1 FGALRVRAS
10 RIRASAGQPPVR
22 ALAVSGAWLV
32 FPVVWFN
39 VLACLSEMSYTLLT
53 ILTLACVARSD
64 RDPAHRHAW
73 LLVAGTLAGLAF
85 TVRYAG
91 IMYIASL
98 GALFLLR
105 AAHRRDARSI
115 RELVLVGGP
124 PTAFVLALFARNYW
138 LTGRLAGGVREDE
151 GNSIAAVL
159 HSLYWSL

>member
-32 FPVVWFN
+32 FRVVWFN

-85 TVRYAG
+85 TVRYAA
-91 IMYIASL
+91 IIYIACL
-98 GALFLLR
+98 GVLYLLR
-105 AAHRRDARSI
+105 AVRGRDTRSAH
-115 RELVLVGGP
+115 EL
-124 PTAFVLALFARNYW
+124 F
-138 LTGRLAGGVREDE
+138 
-151 GNSIAAVL
+151 
-159 HSLYWSL
+159 